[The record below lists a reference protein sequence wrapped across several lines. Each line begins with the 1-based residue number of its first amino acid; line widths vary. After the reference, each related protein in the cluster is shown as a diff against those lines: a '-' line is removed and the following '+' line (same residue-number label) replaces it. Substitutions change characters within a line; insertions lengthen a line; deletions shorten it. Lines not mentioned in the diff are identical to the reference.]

1 MDVPPLIQE
10 GTIEKENILEVTD
23 CIENLNEVEWYF
35 LKTGKSGKS
44 NTHGVLISGLPTGL
58 SLSLRLLEPFFGNLL
73 LEHGGLPCVPSCCN
87 TFF

>member
-10 GTIEKENILEVTD
+10 GTIEKENILDVTD
-23 CIENLNEVEWYF
+23 CIENLKEVGWYF

-58 SLSLRLLEPFFGNLL
+58 SLSLRLIQSILHNILF
-73 LEHGGLPCVPSCCN
+73 
-87 TFF
+87 

>member
-44 NTHGVLISGLPTGL
+44 NTHGVLISELPTGL
-58 SLSLRLLEPFFGNLL
+58 SLSLRLIQSILHNILF
-73 LEHGGLPCVPSCCN
+73 
-87 TFF
+87 

>member
-10 GTIEKENILEVTD
+10 GTIEKENILDVTD

-58 SLSLRLLEPFFGNLL
+58 SLSLRLIQSILHNIFF
-73 LEHGGLPCVPSCCN
+73 
-87 TFF
+87 